1 MPRRGENIYKRRD
14 GRWEGRYIKDRT
26 SNDKIRYGYIYGK
39 SYQEVKIKTKEAMLD
54 WQKRCEKKESLNK
67 QNKMT
72 FACLV
77 DEWFAEKKIFYK
89 KSTIVKY
96 QNLLNLYLLP
106 AFGHYTAQQFTY
118 SEINEFRKNLMLNGG
133 SKENGLAPKTV
144 SDILSLL
151 FNIFRYANSRGFTA
165 FDIRIA
171 PPVKHQKHQIR
182 ILSVEEQKRL
192 CDYLKSSPVSA
203 NLGILLCVFTGLRIG
218 EICALKWEDIN
229 MEEKTIFVHQTMLRL
244 KTDHND
250 GKKTEVLIS
259 SPKSPSSIRHIPI
272 PDEIYDMLKEMTTQ
286 PNAYLL
292 TGSTKFME
300 PRTLQYRFKKILEQC
315 ELTDANFHALR
326 HTFATRCVELGFDV
340 KSLSEILGHANVN
353 ITLNRYV
360 HPSMELKRD
369 NMSRLSELFTVR

>member
-1 MPRRGENIYKRRD
+1 MPRRGENIYKRKD
-14 GRWEGRYIKDRT
+14 GRWEGRYIKERS
-26 SNDKIRYGYIYGK
+26 SNDKIRYGYIYGR
-39 SYQEVKIKTKEAMLD
+39 SYQEVKTKTKEAMLS
-54 WQKRCEKKESLNK
+54 WQQDSAKKESLIK

-77 DEWFAEKKIFYK
+77 DEWFADKKIFYK
-89 KSTIVKY
+89 KSTIVRY

-106 AFGHYTAQQFTY
+106 AFGEYTAQQFTY
-118 SEINEFRKNLMLNGG
+118 AEINEFRTKLMLNGG

-171 PPVKHQKHQIR
+171 PSVKRQKHQIR
-182 ILSVEEQKRL
+182 ILSVKEQKRL
-192 CDYLKSSPVSA
+192 CEFLKDSPVYA
-203 NLGILLCVFTGLRIG
+203 NMGILLCVYTGLRIG

-244 KTDHND
+244 KTDYND
-250 GKKTEVLIS
+250 GKKTEILIT
-259 SPKSPSSIRHIPI
+259 SPKSPSSIRQIPI
-272 PDEIYDMLKEMTTQ
+272 PDEIYDMLKETKSQ
-286 PNAYLL
+286 PTSFFL
-292 TGSTKFME
+292 TGSTKYME
-300 PRTLQYRFKKILEQC
+300 PRTLQYRFKKVLKTCDI
-315 ELTDANFHALR
+315 TDANFHALR

-369 NMSRLSELFTVR
+369 NMSRLSELFTVK